1 MASQQEQEMYQAIKQ
16 AIMEQKM
23 RPNMQ
28 LVEEALAESFGVSR
42 TPVRNVVRRLAA
54 EKLVTII
61 PYKGAFVSCPTI
73 DEARQVFE
81 MRRVIEVAIVHKVCA
96 SLTDEQY
103 QLLAS
108 LIQEEHEAQHGGRI
122 FEAIRIT
129 GDFHLRLAEAS
140 GNSYYYRYLEELVS
154 LSYVIIA
161 LYGEQ
166 KTKCCDDHQLILNA
180 IRQGNVNRAEQ
191 LMLEHLNEI
200 EQALRFEEQYERPL
214 SLTDIFA
221 SGRSG
226 VGSS

>member
-1 MASQQEQEMYQAIKQ
+1 MARKQEQEMYQAIKQ

-28 LVEEALAESFGVSR
+28 LVEEVLAESFGVSR

-61 PYKGAFVSCPTI
+61 PYKGAFVSCPTVN
-73 DEARQVFE
+73 EARQVFE
-81 MRRVIEVAIVHKVCA
+81 MRRVIEVAVVRKVCENLSEA
-96 SLTDEQY
+96 QY
-103 QLLAS
+103 QLLS
-108 LIQEEHEAQHGGRI
+108 GLIQEEHHAQHSGRI

-166 KTKCCDDHQLILNA
+166 KTKCCHDHQLILNA
-180 IRQGNVNRAEQ
+180 IRSGDAELAER
-191 LMLEHLNEI
+191 LMLEHLHEI
-200 EQALRFEEQYERPL
+200 EQELHFEEQYERPL

-221 SGRSG
+221 NGRIQ
-226 VGSS
+226 VGS

>member
-1 MASQQEQEMYQAIKQ
+1 MGSQQEQEMYQAIKL

-28 LVEEALAESFGVSR
+28 LVEEVLAESFGVSR

-73 DEARQVFE
+73 HEARQVFE
-81 MRRVIEVAIVHKVCA
+81 MRRVIEVAVVRKVCEN
-96 SLTDEQY
+96 LTDTQY
-103 QLLAS
+103 RLLAQ
-108 LIQEEHEAQHGGRI
+108 LIQEEHQAQHDGQI
-122 FEAIRIT
+122 LEAIRIT

-140 GNSYYYRYLEELVS
+140 GNSYYHHYLEELVS

-166 KTKCCDDHQLILNA
+166 KTKCCDDHQQILNA
-180 IRQGNVNRAEQ
+180 IREGNVDTAER

-200 EQALRFEEQYERPL
+200 EQELRFEEQYERPL

-221 SGRSG
+221 NGRSR

>member
-1 MASQQEQEMYQAIKQ
+1 MGQEQEIYYAIKQ
-16 AIMEQKM
+16 AIIEQKM

-28 LVEEALAESFGVSR
+28 LVEEVLAESFGVSR

-73 DEARQVFE
+73 QEARQVFE
-81 MRRVIEVAIVHKVCA
+81 MRRVIEVAVVRKVCQQF
-96 SLTDEQY
+96 SHDQY
-103 QLLAS
+103 ERLS
-108 LIQEEHEAQHGGRI
+108 RLIEEEHQAQHDGQI

-140 GNSYYYRYLEELVS
+140 GNAYYHRYLEELIS

-166 KTKCCDDHQLILNA
+166 KTKCCQDHQRILEN
-180 IRQGNVNRAEQ
+180 IRQGQAEATEQ
-191 LMLEHLNEI
+191 MMLEHLWEI
-200 EQALRFEEQYERPL
+200 EKELNFDEQHTRLL
-214 SLTDIFA
+214 SLADIFQEH
-221 SGRSG
+221 RQ
-226 VGSS
+226 VGSSTS